1 MHIYDFIFYAHAR
14 REESSPISALIDWTS
29 SCIPLFTSNNIS
41 VNQIDDNKDSL
52 SSLTTDTTT
61 LSNKF
66 DDYSEEQ
73 AKVCETVCKLMM
85 DRLNVITIFDIIL
98 NY

>member
-1 MHIYDFIFYAHAR
+1 MAIVAVAF
-14 REESSPISALIDWTS
+14 ALNDLS
-29 SCIPLFTSNNIS
+29 
-41 VNQIDDNKDSL
+41 NQIDDNKDSL

-73 AKVCETVCKLMM
+73 AKVCETVCILIM
-85 DRLNVITIFDIIL
+85 DRPNIITIFDIIL